1 MNKKLLYFNLAVDE
15 NDTSLGF
22 AIKWIDKISEEY
34 EHVDVITLRKDSDAI
49 FSNSVNIFGPRKNS
63 RRLYKYIYFYKTLK
77 HLLKSNTYERCFSH
91 MSPISIVIG
100 YYLLSKNKIKT
111 TLWFTHPGP
120 KFGVKKIILF
130 LSMLASES
138 IVTASRNSFP
148 FNSHKVNVIGHAI
161 DLKNFTNKK
170 EKLKYENFLILS
182 RISRSKNLEIAIESF
197 LNSKF
202 KESKLDIVGG
212 TLNEK
217 DEIYLNEL
225 KKAYPQ
231 DNVNFLG
238 KVEYRKLPELL
249 KNYDIHFNCAQNGFF
264 DKSVLETLSSQI
276 INFYRNED
284 FNLFFND
291 DFFKFQDVEDLT
303 HKLNELSQMSIEE
316 TSIYFD
322 NLKTKLEMNSLSTLN
337 QRLKN
342 YL

>member
-22 AIKWIDKISEEY
+22 AIKWIDQISEAY
-34 EHVDVITLRKDSDAI
+34 EHVDVITLRKDSEPN
-49 FSNSVNIFGPRKNS
+49 FSNSVNVFGPRKNS
-63 RRLYKYIYFYKTLK
+63 GKIYKYIYFYQTLK
-77 HLLKSNTYERCFSH
+77 HLLKNNTYERCFSH

-120 KFGVKKIILF
+120 KFGIKKIILF
-130 LSMLASES
+130 LSMLASEN
-138 IVTASRNSFP
+138 IVTASKNSFP

-161 DLKNFTNKK
+161 DLKNFKDRR

-182 RISRSKNLEIAIESF
+182 RISKSKNLEIAIESF

-202 KESKLDIVGG
+202 KESKLDIIGG
-212 TLNEK
+212 TLNQK
-217 DEIYLNEL
+217 DKHYLNEL
-225 KKAYPQ
+225 KKTYPQ
-231 DNVNFLG
+231 DNINFLG
-238 KVEYRKLPELL
+238 KVEYYKLPELL

-284 FNLFFND
+284 FNLFFYD
-291 DFFKFQDVEDLT
+291 DFFKFQDVKDLT
-303 HKLNELSQMSIEE
+303 HKLNELYTMPIEKAFK
-316 TSIYFD
+316 YFNYLD
-322 NLKTKLEMNSLSTLN
+322 KKLERHSLSTLN
-337 QRLKN
+337 DRLKN

>member
-1 MNKKLLYFNLAVDE
+1 
-15 NDTSLGF
+15 
-22 AIKWIDKISEEY
+22 
-34 EHVDVITLRKDSDAI
+34 
-49 FSNSVNIFGPRKNS
+49 
-63 RRLYKYIYFYKTLK
+63 
-77 HLLKSNTYERCFSH
+77 

-111 TLWFTHPGP
+111 TLWFTHPSP

-161 DLKNFTNKK
+161 DLKNFTDKR
-170 EKLKYENFLILS
+170 EKIKYENFLILS

-202 KESKLDIVGG
+202 KESKLDIIGG
-212 TLNEK
+212 TLNK
-217 DEIYLNEL
+217 NDENYLNEL

-231 DNVNFLG
+231 DNINFLG
-238 KVEYRKLPELL
+238 KVEYRNLPKLL
-249 KNYDIHFNCAQNGFF
+249 KNYDVHFNCAQNGFF

-303 HKLNELSQMSIEE
+303 YKLNMLSQMSIEE
-316 TSIYFD
+316 TSKYFD
-322 NLKTKLEMNSLSTLN
+322 RIETKLKMHSLSTLN
-337 QRLKN
+337 QRLKS

>member
-1 MNKKLLYFNLAVDE
+1 M
-15 NDTSLGF
+15 
-22 AIKWIDKISEEY
+22 IISG
-34 EHVDVITLRKDSDAI
+34 V
-49 FSNSVNIFGPRKNS
+49 
-63 RRLYKYIYFYKTLK
+63 
-77 HLLKSNTYERCFSH
+77 
-91 MSPISIVIG
+91 SPISIVIG

-111 TLWFTHPGP
+111 TLWFTHPSP

-161 DLKNFTNKK
+161 DLKNFTDKR
-170 EKLKYENFLILS
+170 EKIKYENFLILS

-202 KESKLDIVGG
+202 KESKLDIIGG
-212 TLNEK
+212 TLNK
-217 DEIYLNEL
+217 NDENYLNEL

-231 DNVNFLG
+231 DNINFLG
-238 KVEYRKLPELL
+238 KVEYRNLPKLL
-249 KNYDIHFNCAQNGFF
+249 KNYDVHFNCAQNGFF

-303 HKLNELSQMSIEE
+303 YKLNMLSQMSIEE
-316 TSIYFD
+316 TSKYFD
-322 NLKTKLEMNSLSTLN
+322 RIETKLKMHSLSTLN
-337 QRLKN
+337 QRLKS